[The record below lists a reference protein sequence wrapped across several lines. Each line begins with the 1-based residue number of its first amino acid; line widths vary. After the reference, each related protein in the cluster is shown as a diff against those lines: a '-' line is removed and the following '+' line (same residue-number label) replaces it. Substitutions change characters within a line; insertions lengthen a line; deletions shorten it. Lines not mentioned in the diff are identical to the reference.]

1 MRLGYGIALRLLVVF
16 LLSSMV
22 MLVKLAGD
30 MGVHALESLFYR
42 FLFGF
47 LFLFF
52 WVLSRGGLG
61 SMKTKRLPLHFF
73 RTLTGIIAMAL
84 SFFAAIILP
93 LPEFATI
100 AFTSPLVVTLLSI
113 FFLKEVVGRRR
124 WTAMIIGFLGVL
136 IIVQP
141 GRNIIPLDGAVMAF
155 GAVVAASYTFI
166 LIKYLSTTESSTSI
180 VFWFT
185 LMAIP
190 VTGVV
195 MFFVGKPHP
204 PIIWLMMIAVGLFGA
219 IGQIALSESIKYA
232 PISLTAPMDYSNL
245 LWSTL
250 YGYLIWAYWPGVSL
264 WIGAPIIIGAGI
276 YIALRKE
283 TVKKQKDS
291 EP

>member
-1 MRLGYGIALRLLVVF
+1 MRPGYGIALRLLAVF

-100 AFTSPLVVTLLSI
+100 AFTSPVVVTLLSI
-113 FFLKEVVGRRR
+113 LFLKEVVGRRR
-124 WTAMIIGFLGVL
+124 WTAMIIGFVGVL

-141 GRNIIPLDGAVMAF
+141 G
-155 GAVVAASYTFI
+155 
-166 LIKYLSTTESSTSI
+166 
-180 VFWFT
+180 
-185 LMAIP
+185 
-190 VTGVV
+190 
-195 MFFVGKPHP
+195 
-204 PIIWLMMIAVGLFGA
+204 
-219 IGQIALSESIKYA
+219 
-232 PISLTAPMDYSNL
+232 
-245 LWSTL
+245 
-250 YGYLIWAYWPGVSL
+250 
-264 WIGAPIIIGAGI
+264 
-276 YIALRKE
+276 
-283 TVKKQKDS
+283 
-291 EP
+291 

>member
-1 MRLGYGIALRLLVVF
+1 MRPGYGIALRLLAVF

-42 FLFGF
+42 FVFGF
-47 LFLFF
+47 LFIFF
-52 WVLSRGGLG
+52 WVLSRDGLS

-73 RTLTGIIAMAL
+73 RTLMGIIAMAL
-84 SFFAAIILP
+84 SFYAAIILP

-100 AFTSPLVVTLLSI
+100 AFTSPIVMTIMSII
-113 FFLKEVVGRRR
+113 FFKELVGKRR

-141 GRNIIPLDGAVMAF
+141 GRNIIPLDGALMAF
-155 GAVVAASYTFI
+155 GAVTVASYTFI
-166 LIKYLSTTESSTSI
+166 LIKHLSTTESSTAI

-190 VTGVV
+190 VTGIV
-195 MFFVGKPHP
+195 MFFIAQPHP
-204 PIIWLMMIAVGLFGA
+204 PTVWLMMMGVGLFGA
-219 IGQIALSESIKYA
+219 IGQVALSESLKYA

-250 YGYLIWAYWPGVSL
+250 YGYLIWAYWPGMSL

-276 YIALRKE
+276 YIALRRE
-283 TVKKQKDS
+283 TVQKNKG
-291 EP
+291 

>member
-1 MRLGYGIALRLLVVF
+1 MRPGYGIALRLLAVF

-22 MLVKLAGD
+22 MLVKVAGD

-47 LFLFF
+47 LFIFF
-52 WVLSRGGLG
+52 WVLSRDGLG
-61 SMKTKRLPLHFF
+61 SMKTTRLPLHFF
-73 RTLTGIIAMAL
+73 RTLAGIIAMGL
-84 SFFAAIILP
+84 SFYAAIILP

-100 AFTSPLVVTLLSI
+100 YFL
-113 FFLKEVVGRRR
+113 FLKELVGPRR
-124 WTAMIIGFLGVL
+124 WMAMIIGFLGVL

-141 GRNIIPLDGAVMAF
+141 GRNIIPLDGALMAL
-155 GAVVAASYTFI
+155 GAVIVASYTFI

-195 MFFVGKPHP
+195 MFFVAKPHP
-204 PIIWLMMIAVGLFGA
+204 PIIWFMMIAVGLFGA
-219 IGQIALSESIKYA
+219 IGQIALSESLKYA

-245 LWSTL
+245 LWSTV
-250 YGYLIWAYWPGVSL
+250 YGYLIWSYWPGISL

-283 TVKKQKDS
+283 TVQKVRDS
-291 EP
+291 EPKARHP

>member
-1 MRLGYGIALRLLVVF
+1 
-16 LLSSMV
+16 
-22 MLVKLAGD
+22 
-30 MGVHALESLFYR
+30 
-42 FLFGF
+42 
-47 LFLFF
+47 
-52 WVLSRGGLG
+52 
-61 SMKTKRLPLHFF
+61 
-73 RTLTGIIAMAL
+73 
-84 SFFAAIILP
+84 
-93 LPEFATI
+93 
-100 AFTSPLVVTLLSI
+100 
-113 FFLKEVVGRRR
+113 
-124 WTAMIIGFLGVL
+124 MIIGFLGVL